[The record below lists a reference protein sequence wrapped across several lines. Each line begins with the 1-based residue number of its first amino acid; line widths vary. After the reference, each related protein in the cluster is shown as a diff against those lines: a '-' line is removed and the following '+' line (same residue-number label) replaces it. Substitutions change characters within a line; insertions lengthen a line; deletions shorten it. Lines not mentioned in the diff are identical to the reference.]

1 MLIKF
6 SHMTLRHHNAKHITE
21 PSNLQLEQQSQTAC
35 CERLTLDNASSFA
48 PTRVREEP
56 EFNPIPTI
64 HKVLHHQ
71 LANRAYEHDPMD
83 MQKKKKKNTMSIAT
97 MVQRKLVNF
106 YTNTFKEGTTPAGT
120 RFSLRRGWSYMFIT
134 TSVPN
139 GSSFDFFTLSLTTDF
154 IQKICVNITKF
165 KSFLNILY

>member
-1 MLIKF
+1 
-6 SHMTLRHHNAKHITE
+6 
-21 PSNLQLEQQSQTAC
+21 
-35 CERLTLDNASSFA
+35 
-48 PTRVREEP
+48 
-56 EFNPIPTI
+56 
-64 HKVLHHQ
+64 
-71 LANRAYEHDPMD
+71 
-83 MQKKKKKNTMSIAT
+83 MSIAT

-165 KSFLNILY
+165 KSFLNILYW